1 MRDEGYQEAFE
12 RYGESPAGLQWGNY
26 RSMALRFRQLITDV
40 DIEGKRILDVGCGM
54 GDLLPYLYAKSSNFV
69 YLGVD
74 ITPEFIEIAK
84 RRYQGHDFKVADPF
98 TQKVGRKFDLIFL
111 SGVLNIEVPNYQE
124 ERKQRI
130 KKLFDMAGEA
140 LVFNMAGGW
149 RQFPDA
155 APVAYMRIDEVLDF
169 CSKLTP
175 RIILKTH
182 YLPKD
187 FTIVMYK

>member
-1 MRDEGYQEAFE
+1 
-12 RYGESPAGLQWGNY
+12 
-26 RSMALRFRQLITDV
+26 
-40 DIEGKRILDVGCGM
+40 
-54 GDLLPYLYAKSSNFV
+54 
-69 YLGVD
+69 LGVD